1 MIIQND
7 ITNSTITHDPLYYK
21 AKLLSKDLSPHSKEH
36 LRQVISWF
44 FLTDNIKH
52 RLRQD
57 IHRKIKYIDLFSAL
71 ISITIIILEII
82 QNELYFT
89 YSISRTTTNAS
100 ILITTS
106 HNTTI
111 ELIRIFNSL
120 LTICLFISIIL
131 HYKQIHTLFKIKH
144 YNIPQTTIYNQY
156 NITLPFI
163 SELLFCVFH
172 TPPFMNNCK
181 ISFNGEYLYNI
192 NQTPYEVDIV
202 IYISILAH
210 IKLYQVLKVVINYST
225 WSDDRAQKICKNQ
238 KVKHNL
244 LFVLRSELQEHPI
257 MISSFLLGLTVAVF
271 GYCIRGCEISFAK
284 DVPVAY
290 FQDWTNMFNGMWC
303 VLISITTIC
312 YGDFVP
318 RTILGRCFCIIA
330 TFIGMMLYALIISSM
345 HSYFFMSNEE
355 KGAYDEM
362 RQMKME
368 KKVKTN
374 ALEMIIGFYRLRKA
388 VDFNDEDDV
397 EEIKLK
403 RTEKI
408 RKGVNKVKKM
418 IEEFKEVKK
427 RKMKLTEQSSTIDD
441 QIFHI
446 SKILNEDLEIMIYE
460 SRMKITDL
468 ITHIKYSHDF
478 AKIIR
483 GYTQL
488 LKIMMKYSHQ
498 VLINHNILSNEHH

>member
-1 MIIQND
+1 MIIHND
-7 ITNSTITHDPLYYK
+7 INNSTITNDPFYYK
-21 AKLLSKDLSPHSKEH
+21 AQLLSKDLSPHSKEH

-52 RLRQD
+52 RIRQD
-57 IHRKIKYIDLFSAL
+57 IHRKIKYIDLLSAL
-71 ISITIIILEII
+71 ISITIILLEVT

-89 YSISRTTTNAS
+89 YSISKTATTASIIITTT
-100 ILITTS
+100 

-111 ELIRIFNSL
+111 ELIRVVNSL

-163 SELLFCVFH
+163 TELLCCIFH
-172 TPPFMNNCK
+172 TPPFLNNCT
-181 ISFNGEYLYNI
+181 ISSTN
-192 NQTPYEVDIV
+192 PASYEVDIV
-202 IYISILAH
+202 VYISILTH

-225 WSDDRAQKICKNQ
+225 WSDDRAQKICKDQ
-238 KVKHNL
+238 KVKHNV

-257 MISSFLLGLTVAVF
+257 VISSLLLGLTVVVF
-271 GYCIRGCEISFAK
+271 GYCIRGCEIAFAK
-284 DVPVAY
+284 DVPIIY
-290 FQDWTNMFNGMWC
+290 FQDWTNIFNGMWC
-303 VLISITTIC
+303 VLISIITIC

-330 TFIGMMLYALIISSM
+330 TFVGMILYTLIISNI

-355 KGAYDEM
+355 KGAYDELQ
-362 RQMKME
+362 QMKME
-368 KKVKTN
+368 RKVKTN
-374 ALEMIIGFYRLRKA
+374 ALEMIIGFYRLRRA
-388 VDFNDEDDV
+388 FEVGNEDDV
-397 EEIKLK
+397 EEIKIK
-403 RTEKI
+403 RAEKI
-408 RKGVNKVKKM
+408 RKGIVKVKKM
-418 IEEFKEVKK
+418 VEEFKEVKK
-427 RKMKLTEQSSTIDD
+427 RKMKLIEKSSTIDD
-441 QIFHI
+441 QIFQI

-478 AKIIR
+478 AKLIR
-483 GYTQL
+483 GYTRV

-498 VLINHNILSNEHH
+498 VLLSHNVLSNEHHN

>member
-1 MIIQND
+1 
-7 ITNSTITHDPLYYK
+7 
-21 AKLLSKDLSPHSKEH
+21 
-36 LRQVISWF
+36 
-44 FLTDNIKH
+44 
-52 RLRQD
+52 
-57 IHRKIKYIDLFSAL
+57 
-71 ISITIIILEII
+71 
-82 QNELYFT
+82 
-89 YSISRTTTNAS
+89 
-100 ILITTS
+100 
-106 HNTTI
+106 
-111 ELIRIFNSL
+111 
-120 LTICLFISIIL
+120 
-131 HYKQIHTLFKIKH
+131 
-144 YNIPQTTIYNQY
+144 
-156 NITLPFI
+156 
-163 SELLFCVFH
+163 
-172 TPPFMNNCK
+172 MNNCK

-257 MISSFLLGLTVAVF
+257 MISSFLLGLTVVVF

-284 DVPVAY
+284 DVPIVY

-303 VLISITTIC
+303 VLVSITTIC

-318 RTILGRCFCIIA
+318 RTILGRCFSIIA
-330 TFIGMMLYALIISSM
+330 TFVGMMLYALIISSM

-418 IEEFKEVKK
+418 VEEFKEVKK
-427 RKMKLTEQSSTIDD
+427 RKMKLMEQSSTIDD

-498 VLINHNILSNEHH
+498 VLINHNILSNKHY